1 MNGRELFEQVFG
13 DEIEDLYE
21 IEELDEVVNYDE
33 VSTSRDGWYFEN
45 TYEFRYNGKKYA
57 FEVRE
62 HSSDNVCDTTY
73 LMDSFR
79 EVKPHNVLEEAIESI
94 INDIEN
100 ERYDTLEEV
109 IGDLEDLKRK
119 FNHLIEY

>member
-1 MNGRELFEQVFG
+1 MTGQELFEQVFG
-13 DEIEDLYE
+13 DEIEELYE
-21 IEELDEVVNYDE
+21 IEDLDGVTNYDE

-57 FEVRE
+57 FEVRD

-73 LMDSFR
+73 LMGSFR
-79 EVKPHNVLEEAIESI
+79 VVKTHNVLEEEIEKI
-94 INDIEN
+94 ISGIEN
-100 ERYDTLEEV
+100 QSYDTFEEI

-119 FNHLIEY
+119 FNYLIEY